1 MKAIAEKLIPG
12 VSEKTR
18 VAILQQT
25 REDDFDADGGSKPAG
40 GPGRTVFEDVI
51 EAATARQE
59 VEQEIRGGQTGNLG
73 TKKTWLTNVCSAIR
87 GSRHFGPVCAS
98 EGGEEGQARAASE
111 EAVHLGQGRQVAK
124 RRKGTAGEEGPCRG

>member
-25 REDDFDADGGSKPAG
+25 REEDVDANAGSEPAD
-40 GPGRTVFEDVI
+40 GPGRTVFEDVV

-59 VEQEIRGGQTGNLG
+59 VEQEIRGGLNGG
-73 TKKTWLTNVCSAIR
+73 PDAEKTLLT
-87 GSRHFGPVCAS
+87 
-98 EGGEEGQARAASE
+98 
-111 EAVHLGQGRQVAK
+111 VAQ
-124 RRKGTAGEEGPCRG
+124 RYLAESTPRTRTRP